1 MKGFPFGLAQEPTPA
16 FAASSSAPAPLG
28 IWCSCSASIP
38 ARYMENRKSPPCPQV
53 AFSKQSSFGQALQ
66 VA

>member
-16 FAASSSAPAPLG
+16 PLG
-28 IWCSCSASIP
+28 IWCSCSASVP